1 MTRTLATTLL
11 LSLLLLPSPASAQLA
26 NKKGPSLAVVVER
39 CFRGGGGDGTWL
51 DEMDWDLLCDLAQE
65 AFDGGMD
72 GGGGHAN
79 PGWAAD
85 ARAAFDAQWPSEPED
100 DLGKVARERQRKAL
114 DAGVE
119 AIQSLTEPWTGAEG
133 ADTVRAAALE
143 LHLYA
148 RIFDDAVDEGHT
160 VHRQQALRAQTVLWR
175 SCTTLAIANPG
186 RRSAL
191 EGIIA
196 VTVEAAAP
204 HSGAGDVAR
213 WGKKNHH
220 LLVAPALLAPTLDE
234 YRRHATEL
242 SWGLWALQVSSELRE
257 PLSPVNITAMRD
269 VLVQHPHPTHIDML
283 RKGGWDRLSGV
294 YLIGVLQAISVVREN
309 E

>member
-11 LSLLLLPSPASAQLA
+11 LSLLLLPSPTSAQLA
-26 NKKGPSLAVVVER
+26 NEKGPSLAAVVER

-51 DEMDWDLLCDLAQE
+51 DELDWDLLCDLAQD
-65 AFDGGMD
+65 AFDGGME
-72 GGGGHAN
+72 GGGGPSS

-85 ARAAFDAQWPSEPED
+85 ARAAFEAQWPTNPED
-100 DLGKVARERQRKAL
+100 DPDRITRERQRKAL

-119 AIQSLTEPWTGAEG
+119 AIQSLTEPWARADG
-133 ADTVRAAALE
+133 ADDVRGATLE

-148 RIFDDAVDEGHT
+148 RILDDAVDEGQAI
-160 VHRQQALRAQTVLWR
+160 HRQQALRAQTVLWR
-175 SCTTLAIANPG
+175 SCTTLAITNPS

-204 HSGAGDVAR
+204 HSAAGEVAR

-220 LLVAPALLAPTLDE
+220 LLVAPALLAPTLED
-234 YRRHATEL
+234 YRQHATEL

-257 PLSPVNITAMRD
+257 PLSPANVTAMRD
-269 VLVQHPHPTHIDML
+269 VLVGHPHPAHIDKL

-294 YLIGVLQAISVVREN
+294 YLIGVLQAIAVVREN